1 MIIEIRKAGFV
12 NKGAELML
20 HAALQ
25 KLKTRYPDATF
36 VMAPTTEKSDH
47 PFRKLVQLGFYPKAS
62 LWRYGIQW
70 GNLANF
76 APRPLREMYGV
87 VLDKEVDVVIDAAG
101 FAYSDQWGDAPSI
114 ELAQSAKAWHKNG
127 TRVILLPQALG
138 PFTTEKIRAA
148 MQTVVE
154 NVDLIFPRERVSYE
168 HLTELTGEQAK
179 IRQAPD
185 FTNLISGVIPA
196 DFDVERNRFC
206 IVPNCRMLDKTDQQT
221 RDAYLPFLISCARYL
236 LEKGA
241 KPFALVHEGKN
252 DLALAEKLSAAVGG
266 IPIVRESGPLEIK
279 GILGACSGTLGSR
292 FHGLVSA
299 LSQGVPALATGWSHK
314 YQMLF
319 EDYGFPEGLVQVTAD
334 EAEIR
339 RKLDLVTDDSPRV
352 AALIQTRTA
361 ELKQQSEQMW
371 QQVFEVIDQCQ
382 RVRQAQQ
389 RTAGAA

>member
-101 FAYSDQWGDAPSI
+101 FAYSDQWGDDPSI
-114 ELAQSAKAWHKNG
+114 ELAQSVKTWKKNG

-138 PFTTEKIRAA
+138 PFTTEKIQAA
-148 MQTVVE
+148 MKTVAE

-168 HLTELTGEQAK
+168 LLTDLTGERAN

-196 DFDVERNRFC
+196 DFDAEQNRFC

-221 RDAYLPFLISCARYL
+221 RDAYLPFLITCTRYL

-241 KPFALVHEGKN
+241 KPFVLVHEGKG
-252 DLALAEKLSAAVGG
+252 DLALAEKLSSAVGG

-319 EDYGFPEGLVQVTAD
+319 EDYGFPEGLVQVTSD
-334 EAEIR
+334 EAEIK
-339 RKLDLVTDDSPRV
+339 RKLDLVTDESARI

-371 QQVFEVIDQCQ
+371 QQVFATIDQCNAANRSVQ
-382 RVRQAQQ
+382 PDQV
-389 RTAGAA
+389 TA

>member
-20 HAALQ
+20 HATLQ
-25 KLKTRYPDATF
+25 KLRTRYPDATF

-87 VLDKEVDVVIDAAG
+87 VLDKEVDVVIDSAG
-101 FAYSDQWGDAPSI
+101 FAYSDQWGDDPSI
-114 ELAQSAKAWHKNG
+114 ELAQSAKCWKKNG

-138 PFTTEKIRAA
+138 PFTTDKIQAA
-148 MQTVVE
+148 MKTVVE

-168 HLTELTGEQAK
+168 HLTELVGEQAK
-179 IRQAPD
+179 IKQSPD
-185 FTNLISGVIPA
+185 FTNLITGVLPQG
-196 DFDVERNRFC
+196 FDTEQNRFC
-206 IVPNCRMLDKTDQQT
+206 IVPNCRMLDKTDQHT
-221 RDAYLPFLISCARYL
+221 RDAYLPFLISCTRYL

-241 KPFALVHEGKN
+241 KPFVLVHEGK
-252 DLALAEKLSAAVGG
+252 DDQRLADELSAAVGG
-266 IPIVRESGPLEIK
+266 IPIVKESGALEIK

-319 EDYGFPEGLVQVTAD
+319 EDYGFPEGLVQVTGD
-334 EAEIR
+334 EAEIK
-339 RKLDLVTDDSPRV
+339 RKLDLVTDQSARV

-382 RVRQAQQ
+382 RSRPS
-389 RTAGAA
+389 AGAA

>member
-20 HAALQ
+20 HAAQQ

-70 GNLANF
+70 GNLANL
-76 APRPLREMYGV
+76 APQQLREMYGV

-101 FAYSDQWGDAPSI
+101 FAYSDQWGDDPSI
-114 ELAQSAKAWHKNG
+114 ELAQSVKTWKKNG

-138 PFTTEKIRAA
+138 PFTTEKIQAA
-148 MQTVVE
+148 MKTVAE

-168 HLTELTGEQAK
+168 LLTDLTGERAN

-196 DFDVERNRFC
+196 DFDVEQNRFC

-221 RDAYLPFLISCARYL
+221 RDAYLPFLITCTRYL

-241 KPFALVHEGKN
+241 KPFVLVHEGKG
-252 DLALAEKLSAAVGG
+252 DLALAEKLSSAVGG

-319 EDYGFPEGLVQVTAD
+319 EDYGFPEGLVQVTSD
-334 EAEIR
+334 EAEIK
-339 RKLDLVTDDSPRV
+339 RKLDLVTDESARI

-371 QQVFEVIDQCQ
+371 QQVFDVIDQCQ
-382 RVRQAQQ
+382 SSRSS
-389 RTAGAA
+389 AGAA